1 MTLIIRREE
10 KRREKRKTSAWP
22 QLCEGGGDFTL
33 ESHLLFLRNGLS
45 QGGPGHASLIAS
57 GTRDDQR
64 YAAAHYVTHN
74 RSTKSCAVC
83 WMAKR
88 ERQAQAVH
96 LQLVTAPCALCLV
109 PCVPVLTAGRN
120 FCCQVPKQSC
130 LSGRAGIINA
140 DCGVVHHATGLL
152 ADATV

>member
-1 MTLIIRREE
+1 MVDDEARQRVTLIIRR
-10 KRREKRKTSAWP
+10 RERETSAWP

-74 RSTKSCAVC
+74 RSTKSCAG
-83 WMAKR
+83 WQRAR
-88 ERQAQAVH
+88 E
-96 LQLVTAPCALCLV
+96 
-109 PCVPVLTAGRN
+109 
-120 FCCQVPKQSC
+120 K
-130 LSGRAGIINA
+130 
-140 DCGVVHHATGLL
+140 
-152 ADATV
+152 